1 MYLSKKIIKEVMKVF
16 INWMVGILSQC
27 TQISNHH
34 DVNVKYLTIVLSII
48 PQ

>member
-1 MYLSKKIIKEVMKVF
+1 MKVF

-34 DVNVKYLTIVLSII
+34 GEMLNILQLYYQLYHNKAEN
-48 PQ
+48 